1 MTINEKIKLYVFH
14 YKPEPLVLSEPEYIH
29 IWAGKDG
36 GKVLEGFIG
45 DDTGDNISAKNKY
58 YSELT
63 GLYWVWKN
71 TKSDVVG
78 SCHYRRYFTNAKE
91 PVFYQI
97 KRLLYYP
104 VGIWKKR
111 YGLTYTQNINFW
123 KPKILAET
131 TINDLLEEY
140 EAILPKARK
149 LKYSVKEHY
158 TRYHNI
164 EDLNRI
170 EKILK
175 KDYTEYLASYKT
187 LLSTKRIFANNMFVL
202 KWDTFEKLMEWL
214 FSILFKFEEEIQLEN
229 YNGYQE
235 RIFGFLSERLITLWI
250 IHNEIKYKELPLI
263 YFKKLKPN
271 TNA

>member
-1 MTINEKIKLYVFH
+1 MKALNIKIFVFH
-14 YKPEPLVLSEPEYIH
+14 YKPGSVIVNKPEYSH
-29 IWAGKDG
+29 LWAGKNG
-36 GKVLEGFIG
+36 AKEYEEFIG
-45 DDTGDNISAKNKY
+45 DDTGDNISDKNKY

-71 TKSDVVG
+71 TKSDIVG

-91 PVFYQI
+91 PVFYRL
-97 KRLLYYP
+97 KRLLYYLA
-104 VGIWKKR
+104 GIWKKR
-111 YGLTYTQNINFW
+111 YGLTYTQNIDFW
-123 KPKILAET
+123 KPKILAES

-164 EDLNRI
+164 EDLDLI

-175 KDYTEYLASYKT
+175 RDHPEYLESYKT
-187 LLSTKRIFANNMFVL
+187 VLKGNKMFANNMFIL
-202 KWDTFEKLMEWL
+202 KWETFERLMEWL
-214 FSILFKFEEEIQLEN
+214 FSILFKFEKEINLNN
-229 YNGYQE
+229 YMDYQE

-250 IHNEIKYKELPLI
+250 FHNKIKYKELPLI
-263 YFKKLKPN
+263 YFKKLKPKA
-271 TNA
+271 NA